1 MVKNIKHY
9 QLNLSKLLKDQHVP
23 VKSFPGATIRSVMR
37 YIQPMLKENQS
48 DKILLHVG
56 TNDLSS
62 AKNANEIASKLMD
75 TCRRL
80 KIDVTVS
87 EIASCG
93 DDLINVKGKAVNKC
107 LKEMCKSKNVWLL
120 EHTNI
125 IPGTH
130 LEWNYT

>member
-1 MVKNIKHY
+1 MY
-9 QLNLSKLLKDQHVP
+9 
-23 VKSFPGATIRSVMR
+23 
-37 YIQPMLKENQS
+37 YIQPTLEKNQPG
-48 DKILLHVG
+48 KILLHVG

-87 EIASCG
+87 EIVSRG
-93 DDLINVKGKAVNKC
+93 DDLINVKGKGVNKC
-107 LKEMCKSKNVWLL
+107 LKEMCKSKNVWFL
-120 EHTNI
+120 EHRNI

-130 LEWNYT
+130 LE